1 MFMWPDAL
9 PVTNQQELLVV
20 PILFLTT
27 KTPEQGKGHLYV
39 VFPTPLPHF
48 GKLNKSDTLF

>member
-48 GKLNKSDTLF
+48 GKQIPE